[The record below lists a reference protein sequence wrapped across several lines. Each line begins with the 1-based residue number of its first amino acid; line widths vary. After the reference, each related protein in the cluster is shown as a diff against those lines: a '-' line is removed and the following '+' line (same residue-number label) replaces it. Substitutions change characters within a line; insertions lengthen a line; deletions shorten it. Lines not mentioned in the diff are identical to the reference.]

1 VFHVYAT
8 EVFLRVSGGDVDIAR
23 SDGTGTGGGGDTVGE
38 DLVTD
43 LLKVGVGEDEADV
56 AYAAV
61 NAMFRSRVYWEGAP
75 LT

>member
-1 VFHVYAT
+1 MSAKA
-8 EVFLRVSGGDVDIAR
+8 VFLRVSGGDEDIVGSQGA
-23 SDGTGTGGGGDTVGE
+23 STSGGSDTVGE

-43 LLKVGVGEDEADV
+43 LLELGVGEDETDV

-61 NAMFRSRVYWEGAP
+61 NVMFRSCADGEGAP